1 MKYKLLRYSLLSLL
15 VMLCGSVLAFA
26 QNAGGNSTITEELTL
41 STFGISGTSYT
52 SASDVSAT
60 SSAVYAAQ
68 MAGGNNAIQLRS
80 SNSNSGIVTTKSGG
94 TVKSIKVE
102 WNSNTA
108 NARTLDVYGKGDA
121 YSAPTDLY
129 NSEKQ
134 GTKIASFVKSDGTKE
149 ITIDG
154 SYKFIGFRSKSDAMY
169 IDKITIV
176 WESNTTDN
184 RVTTTISF
192 AEGYATSGVAGGTID
207 LPTATVKAGDATV
220 EGATITWTSS
230 NETVAT
236 ISAGKINLLKAGS
249 TTIKACYA
257 GNDTNEESSTSYT
270 ITVEAAP
277 YTSFTA
283 LQTDATATSTPVTIQ
298 FNGQQVVYVNGAN
311 AFLADS
317 EGNGLLIYTSNHGL
331 EAGQVL
337 NGTINCKLTIY
348 QGNTEIT
355 NFSKETLNITTSSV
369 QPIEKEIADITKSN
383 QSTLVTLKNVTFD
396 GTTNKLISGND
407 SITFFDKFKTNVTL
421 ADGINYDITGII
433 TIYNGIIEISPRTA
447 DDVVATEEIE
457 TRNITSITEFE
468 DICYSG
474 KSAICNYTFSNLLVT
489 YQGANHTYV
498 TDGNRAMMMFGP
510 SGLMTGQRISGT
522 IKGTATLYLGT
533 PEFIIKREDINVSVL
548 SSNNDVAHTTITATQ
563 LQENTKQYMSQYV
576 SLENVRFETAYTTD
590 DYFRYLE
597 FKSDGKVFR
606 LFNLFNRRW
615 DINTNATY
623 TLDGMVSFNKDT
635 IEIAPMV
642 VGDLKLVAIDEAIGF
657 RDFNI
662 ELNTLLTNEDGS
674 NVTFGLSVAEDGK
687 VGRVAADAANAIAV
701 VNGKT
706 GNDHGLQSFSATVK
720 VEGAVKITMG
730 TCSWGNEV
738 IVKDAAGQTVATFTT
753 KKGDDGTG
761 CYKGNKFD
769 DENIVSA
776 KYVGEAT
783 TLTISGGAY
792 VNFFAVETVNASS
805 ATVAYSLGDVECQ
818 GTILP
823 TGGTYASGDE
833 YTIPAK
839 NFTLYKEGYTLTG
852 WTDGTNT
859 YNAGQTITLAGDLN
873 LTPVFTQNEVS
884 LADRTE
890 EVTLN
895 FSFRR
900 DQGAPIVQWQNA
912 NGNVWVTQATVK
924 GKTIDVPMTINTNPG
939 KFNNSGNTDC
949 TQTNSGTV
957 FVIPSCKGATV
968 KTECHGS
975 FTITTTT
982 IDGQT
987 DYQGNGTTTI
997 TQTVA
1002 SNSETIEIV
1011 IGDGRYYRYVNVV
1024 LPVVQ
1029 QEQTPVTYENEAAT
1043 IEWAMDNAENPNA
1056 STQAPEG
1063 AFSTVALSF
1072 DDSKVKIGD
1081 SKGNVLYSLTNES
1094 AQATGVTGIV
1104 FSPSAKEDLLTWNV
1118 KPAAGLTFTPTK
1130 LSGYVNRDG
1139 TDVEKGLTVS
1149 AYTTGNAPTVL
1160 GTWTALRRGKT
1171 NSTTGANA
1179 TTKAYDATA
1188 IYKYEIELTPDQ
1200 QANFASA
1207 DGFYLTATV
1216 GVGSGKSAGF
1226 GKVIIEGLLN
1236 GTAAQVEKYTLTA
1249 TASAEEAGSVTVYP
1263 AAETYEAGT
1272 EVTLTATK
1280 NFGYAFVNWTD
1291 AKGNIISEEAKFK
1304 YTLNADAALTANF
1317 KQVETYELDLTID
1330 GTNEYMVT
1338 IDPMPT
1344 IVDEK
1349 AMYEAGTAV
1358 QLTANQYEGLV
1369 TFTNWSDGETSSSKT
1384 IKMDADVTLEAFFA
1398 EADIIA
1404 GWDFYKKGNS
1414 GRVADFS
1421 DADNETAALSLV
1433 NTETGETKGWLD
1445 KSAESLAGSTY
1456 EGFTAAATNW
1466 STGSANG
1473 DVGHYHWQTKIN
1485 AEAFTDI
1492 NVQFQMIF
1500 NYNAYKIYDVEF
1512 SIDGTNWTKAGST
1525 PEMSRRQAV
1534 SFNQTLPAAANN
1546 QKDLYIRLIAN
1557 KASGVDTEVPS
1568 ANDGNTLAMFFITGT
1583 PKLVNDGIAPV
1594 LVSSV
1599 PANGTTGASATGK
1612 IVLNFD
1618 EKVKVVAEGSVAS
1631 LSATPESSDP
1641 SKHITLT
1648 PTVSG
1653 KTITFE
1659 YKGLEYATKY
1669 YFLLNGNT
1677 VSDLTDNLIADPIT
1691 FSFTTMERPAVT
1703 KGSFDAVVSNVEEL
1717 QAALKAAETRADQNT
1732 RFRIFLKN
1740 GTYKF
1745 PQSTTDKTYTVDL
1758 ADGNKAT
1765 YTKKDPITY
1774 FNASNVSMIGESRDG
1789 VVITNTTPAEDT
1801 FNGKYGP
1808 ASIYE
1813 GIGNSDVIQIGSRVS
1828 GLYWQDLTVKTGLG
1842 DARGRDIAIQDKG
1855 RMNIYKNTCL
1865 WGYQD
1870 TWTSNNDNGLYYF
1883 EGGKVRGRT
1892 DFLCGKGDMFLNGV
1906 DIQVCMATGG
1916 YIAVPS
1922 KSIKYGFVF
1931 KDCTIKGESSELN
1944 GKFTLGRPW
1953 GSGTPIALWIDTK
1966 MEIVPSAAG
1975 WNEMSGGWPKR
1986 FAEFNSMTANGTPV
2000 DLSGRK
2006 KTFGE
2011 GHENNPVLTAAEA
2024 LEAGDLHNM
2033 FGEWDPTLATEQA
2046 PAPKNVKIEGTT
2058 LAWDNSQYA
2067 FCWAV
2072 VKNGSIVAFTNEPTY
2087 TIDEASATW
2096 SVRAA
2101 NEMGGLGEAVQASAS
2116 AATAISNVNKVAGSN
2131 SIFDLQGRKVNM
2143 MKKGLY
2149 IINGKKVVIK

>member
-15 VMLCGSVLAFA
+15 VMLCGNVFAEKVTLAYSGTTTSNMTGNNDAALFGLSETEWGIFGA
-26 QNAGGNSTITEELTL
+26 KGGNSNFPGLNKDGDIRLYYHADGGNTLTVQAYGGVTIDSIAITYT
-41 STFGISGTSYT
+41 GTSY
-52 SASDVSAT
+52 SNAYVAVNGENVEISEGVYPINGRAFVVGNANT
-60 SSAVYAAQ
+60 SSAQVR
-68 MAGGNNAIQLRS
+68 I
-80 SNSNSGIVTTKSGG
+80 
-94 TVKSIKVE
+94 
-102 WNSNTA
+102 
-108 NARTLDVYGKGDA
+108 
-121 YSAPTDLY
+121 
-129 NSEKQ
+129 
-134 GTKIASFVKSDGTKE
+134 KE
-149 ITIDG
+149 IVINYTNPND
-154 SYKFIGFRSKSDAMY
+154 SRTA
-169 IDKITIV
+169 
-176 WESNTTDN
+176 
-184 RVTTTISF
+184 TTIELGEYQTTGF
-192 AEGYATSGVAGGTID
+192 VGERTT
-207 LPTATVKAGDATV
+207 LPTATIKAGETTVADAAI
-220 EGATITWTSS
+220 EWSS
-230 NETVAT
+230 SKTDVAT
-236 ISAGKINLLKAGS
+236 IIDGLISFAGAGS
-249 TTIKACYA
+249 TTITATYA
-257 GNDTNEESSTSYT
+257 GDDTYKPSSASYT
-270 ITVEAAP
+270 LTVTAAP
-277 YTSFTA
+277 YTSIA
-283 LQTDATATSTPVTIQ
+283 AMLNDITSTRTNITFNFTDMVVT
-298 FNGQQVVYVNGAN
+298 YVNGKYTYVHQSRDGDILLYGENLGLTAEQVYNGTLTGQLYTYNGLPEIAVNKDNISATASSNIIMVDIAVIEDPDNLSNYVNKRCDIQAEYVSASGQNLTFKAKDKEFTVRN
-311 AFLADS
+311 AFGVDVAS
-317 EGNGLLIYTSNHGL
+317 L
-331 EAGQVL
+331 EAGKTYNLSGIGSVY
-337 NGTINCKLTIY
+337 NTTY
-348 QGNTEIT
+348 Q
-355 NFSKETLNITTSSV
+355 LY
-369 QPIEKEIADITKSN
+369 
-383 QSTLVTLKNVTFD
+383 
-396 GTTNKLISGND
+396 LIS
-407 SITFFDKFKTNVTL
+407 F
-421 ADGINYDITGII
+421 TG
-433 TIYNGIIEISPRTA
+433 EQP
-447 DDVVATEEIE
+447 
-457 TRNITSITEFE
+457 
-468 DICYSG
+468 
-474 KSAICNYTFSNLLVT
+474 
-489 YQGANHTYV
+489 Q
-498 TDGNRAMMMFGP
+498 P
-510 SGLMTGQRISGT
+510 
-522 IKGTATLYLGT
+522 
-533 PEFIIKREDINVSVL
+533 
-548 SSNNDVAHTTITATQ
+548 
-563 LQENTKQYMSQYV
+563 
-576 SLENVRFETAYTTD
+576 
-590 DYFRYLE
+590 
-597 FKSDGKVFR
+597 
-606 LFNLFNRRW
+606 
-615 DINTNATY
+615 ATY
-623 TLDGMVSFNKDT
+623 TL
-635 IEIAPMV
+635 
-642 VGDLKLVAIDEAIGF
+642 
-657 RDFNI
+657 
-662 ELNTLLTNEDGS
+662 
-674 NVTFGLSVAEDGK
+674 TF
-687 VGRVAADAANAIAV
+687 
-701 VNGKT
+701 
-706 GNDHGLQSFSATVK
+706 
-720 VEGAVKITMG
+720 
-730 TCSWGNEV
+730 
-738 IVKDAAGQTVATFTT
+738 AAGEGEGELPEAMEL
-753 KKGDDGTG
+753 DEGT
-761 CYKGNKFD
+761 
-769 DENIVSA
+769 E
-776 KYVGEAT
+776 
-783 TLTISGGAY
+783 
-792 VNFFAVETVNASS
+792 VE
-805 ATVAYSLGDVECQ
+805 VEPN
-818 GTILP
+818 T
-823 TGGTYASGDE
+823 
-833 YTIPAK
+833 
-839 NFTLYKEGYTLTG
+839 NLYKEGYTLTG
-852 WTDGTNT
+852 WSDGTNT
-859 YNAGQTITLAGDLN
+859 YKVGDKFTMTADMTLTAQFEAN
-873 LTPVFTQNEVS
+873 TVS
-884 LADRTE
+884 LADRKSAVHME
-890 EVTLN
+890 WFFGEKN
-895 FSFRR
+895 
-900 DQGAPIVQWQNA
+900 GAGTINLE
-912 NGNVWVTQATVK
+912 GKKGFIVTQAEVNGQK
-924 GKTIDVPMTINTNPG
+924 IDVKMDIDATNG
-939 KFNNSGNTDC
+939 KFNNVGRGDEWA
-949 TQTNSGTV
+949 QVNSGTKLT
-957 FVIPSCKGATV
+957 IPSCKDAFITMSAYS
-968 KTECHGS
+968 E
-975 FTITTTT
+975 ITTTT
-982 IDGQT
+982 IDGQN
-987 DYQGNGTTTI
+987 DYTPSTSIGYK
-997 TQTVA
+997 VA
-1002 SNSETIEIV
+1002 SSSETVDIV
-1011 IGDGRYYRYVNVV
+1011 IGDGGYYCDLKVD

-1056 STQAPEG
+1056 STHAPEG

-1139 TDVEKGLTVS
+1139 TDVEKGLTIS

-1207 DGFYLTATV
+1207 DGFFLTATV

-1236 GTAAQVEKYTLTA
+1236 GTAAQVEKFSLTA
-1249 TASAEEAGSVTVYP
+1249 RSNIEEAGSVTVYP

-1272 EVTLTATK
+1272 EVTLTATD
-1280 NFGYAFVNWTD
+1280 NFGYDFVNWTN
-1291 AKGNIISEEAKFK
+1291 AAGEEVSTEAKFK
-1304 YTLNADAALTANF
+1304 YTLNSNETLTANF
-1317 KQVETYELDLTID
+1317 KQVETYELNLTID

-1421 DADNETAALSLV
+1421 SADNETAALSLT
-1433 NTETGETKGWLD
+1433 NAEGETKGWLD
-1445 KSAESLAGSTY
+1445 KSTEAGGGY
-1456 EGFTAAATNW
+1456 EGFKGAAVNW
-1466 STGSANG
+1466 TTGSSNG
-1473 DVGHYHWQTKIN
+1473 DVGHYYWQTKVN

-1492 NVQFQMIF
+1492 NIQFQMLY
-1500 NYNAYKIYDVEF
+1500 NYNAYQKYNVDYSLNGTDWTNVG
-1512 SIDGTNWTKAGST
+1512 SIT
-1525 PEMSRRQAV
+1525 MSGAKSIA
-1534 SFNQTLPAAANN
+1534 SFAEILPAEANN
-1546 QKDLYIRLIAN
+1546 QKDLYIRMIAD
-1557 KASGVDTEVPS
+1557 KSSSVDGTAS
-1568 ANDGNTLAMFFITGT
+1568 ANDGNALAMFFITGT
-1583 PKLVNDGIAPV
+1583 PKLVDDGIAPV

-1599 PANGTTGASATGK
+1599 PANDATGASSAGK

-1745 PQSTTDKTYTVDL
+1745 PQSTTDKTYNVELKDNSS
-1758 ADGNKAT
+1758 AS

-1789 VVITNTTPAEDT
+1789 VIITNTTPAEDT
-1801 FNGKYGP
+1801 FEGKYGT

-1953 GSGTPIALWIDTK
+1953 GQGTPIALWIDTK

-1975 WNEMSGGWPKR
+1975 WNEMSGGWPMR

-2006 KTFGE
+2006 KTFGD

-2058 LAWDNSQYA
+2058 LTWDDSQYA

-2072 VKNGSIVAFTNEPTY
+2072 VKNGSVVDFTTEPAY
-2087 TIDEASATW
+2087 TIDEAGAIW

-2101 NEMGGLGEAVQASAS
+2101 NEMGGLGEAIEATAGTE
-2116 AATAISNVNKVAGSN
+2116 TAISTVGKTAAGN
-2131 SIFDLQGRKVNM
+2131 TIFDLQGRKVQT
-2143 MKKGLY
+2143 MKRGLY
-2149 IINGKKVVIK
+2149 IINGKKVVK